1 MRRLYNMVAGLVALF
16 VMVAGPGAGF
26 AQEPTSFLVGK
37 LLVAA
42 PKMDDPRFAKTVIYM
57 VKHNPSGAFGLIINR
72 AFGAGSM
79 KEFLKGFDIDASA
92 VEGDIRLHYGGPVSP
107 AVGFVLHT
115 ADFNGPDTQVVN
127 GKMALTTEKSVLKAI
142 AEGQGPRRRLFAFG
156 YAGWG
161 AGQLEGEI
169 ARGDWF
175 NVPADEQLIFD
186 EDLKTKWSRA
196 SDKVRVRL

>member
-1 MRRLYNMVAGLVALF
+1 MRRLYNLVAGLVALF
-16 VMVAGPGAGF
+16 VMAAVPGAGF
-26 AQEPTSFLVGK
+26 TQEPTSFLVGK

-127 GKMALTTEKSVLKAI
+127 DKMALTTEKSVLKAI

>member
-1 MRRLYNMVAGLVALF
+1 MRRLYNLVAGLVALF

-26 AQEPTSFLVGK
+26 TQEPTSFLVGK

-127 GKMALTTEKSVLKAI
+127 DKMALTTEKSVLKAI

>member
-1 MRRLYNMVAGLVALF
+1 MRRPYNLVAGLVALF
-16 VMVAGPGAGF
+16 VMVAGPDAGF
-26 AQEPTSFLVGK
+26 TQEPTSFLVGK

-127 GKMALTTEKSVLKAI
+127 DKMALTTEKSVLKAI

>member
-1 MRRLYNMVAGLVALF
+1 
-16 VMVAGPGAGF
+16 
-26 AQEPTSFLVGK
+26 
-37 LLVAA
+37 
-42 PKMDDPRFAKTVIYM
+42 
-57 VKHNPSGAFGLIINR
+57 
-72 AFGAGSM
+72 
-79 KEFLKGFDIDASA
+79 
-92 VEGDIRLHYGGPVSP
+92 VSP

-127 GKMALTTEKSVLKAI
+127 DKMALTTEKSVLKAI

-186 EDLKTKWSRA
+186 EDLKTIWSRA